1 MASYARRAFRA
12 TVVVRKP
19 AIRRELE
26 AKFRDN
32 AGRVLAEERVGDL
45 WEALGSLGEA
55 VSVGEVAWLACV
67 GG

>member
-1 MASYARRAFRA
+1 MQPWWS
-12 TVVVRKP
+12 
-19 AIRRELE
+19 ENQLSDGGLE
-26 AKFRDN
+26 TKFRDN
-32 AGRVLAEERVGDL
+32 AGRVLLAEARVGVL

>member
-1 MASYARRAFRA
+1 MQPWWSEN
-12 TVVVRKP
+12 P
-19 AIRRELE
+19 LSDGELE
-26 AKFRDN
+26 TKFRDN
-32 AGRVLAEERVGDL
+32 AGSMLAEARVGKL